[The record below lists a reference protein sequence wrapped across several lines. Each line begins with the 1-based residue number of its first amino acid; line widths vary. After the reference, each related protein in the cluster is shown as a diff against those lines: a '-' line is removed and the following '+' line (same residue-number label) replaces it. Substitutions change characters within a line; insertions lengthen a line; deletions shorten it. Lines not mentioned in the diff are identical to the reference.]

1 MQFNTLTDIRINPS
15 VCLPVFLCE
24 ALTNTYTIREGKK
37 SLYDINKF
45 LYLEI
50 WNKNNPSK
58 RQNPIYRANIGGTI
72 FFEVKHYQPYIVEN
86 FAYQRMS
93 WVIHTIEQLVH
104 EKNKDPLRGRGYR
117 TPLEK
122 IQLGESRNHVF
133 KQS

>member
-1 MQFNTLTDIRINPS
+1 M
-15 VCLPVFLCE
+15 
-24 ALTNTYTIREGKK
+24 
-37 SLYDINKF
+37 
-45 LYLEI
+45 YLEI